1 MNMENNKVT
10 SRRNIIKGATWTA
23 PVILATTAVPV
34 YAASVNRGTC
44 VSNTTY
50 KYNVTNNSRQ
60 GCTTSYGSD
69 IVYTTSIAEGN
80 KNLYILKVY
89 ASKGSV
95 GDMSI
100 TVTDNNGN
108 QDFSDAVQSSGSGA
122 VVSPGVIN
130 NVVDGNSSIAFNVGQ
145 ELPKNAYI
153 EVTFTSVAKP
163 GHSIVKDPST
173 GTHEPYGVTVSVT
186 NTPKFC

>member
-1 MNMENNKVT
+1 MENNKVT
-10 SRRNIIKGATWTA
+10 SRRNVIKGATWAA
-23 PVILATTAVPV
+23 PVVLSTVAVPV
-34 YAASVNRGTC
+34 YAVSVNRDTC

-60 GCTTSYGSD
+60 GCTTSSGSD

-89 ASKGSV
+89 ASNGSV

-108 QDFSDAVQSSGSGA
+108 QDFSDAVQSPSSGA
-122 VVSPGVIN
+122 VVNPGTVN
-130 NVVDGNSSIAFNVGQ
+130 NVVDGNSSIVFNIGQ

-153 EVTFTSVAKP
+153 EITFTSVAKP
-163 GHSIVKDPST
+163 GRNIVKDPST
-173 GTHEPYGVTVSVT
+173 GEHEPYGVTVSVT
-186 NTPKFC
+186 NTPKSC